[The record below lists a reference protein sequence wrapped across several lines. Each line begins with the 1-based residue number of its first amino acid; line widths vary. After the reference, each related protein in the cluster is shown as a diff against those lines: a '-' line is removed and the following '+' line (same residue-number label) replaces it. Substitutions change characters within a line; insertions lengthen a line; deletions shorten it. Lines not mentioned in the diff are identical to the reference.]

1 MKLYAAILIAAF
13 LCASCGGRSVPG
25 PGSQSYNQGS
35 GSYNNNRNRGT
46 FEDDQVNSL
55 NSKLTRDTES
65 VPTGSSNTYT
75 IGPSD
80 LLEIKAIES
89 DKFTTTERVDMNGN
103 INLPFLDDVNVS
115 NLTPVQAEEKIE
127 NLLREEGFIKNPH
140 VDVFV
145 AEHKSK
151 TVSVLGYVNEPG
163 NYEMFGDMTLLDA
176 LAMAKGLEQGAGTIA
191 YVTRNVNGSQS
202 KIMVDLDD
210 LLKKEDT
217 PGQANLQLRAG
228 DKVYVPEAQNVF
240 VDGAVRTPGSYPI
253 NEGETTL
260 SQAIVMAGG
269 VASYADES
277 DVNLVRY
284 TGNGKREVINVDL
297 ESIESGA
304 AEDPILNEKDAI
316 VVGASGFKSFFYG
329 LNFNIFG
336 LGGVGYNPPAR

>member
-1 MKLYAAILIAAF
+1 VNIYAAIVVCVF
-13 LCASCGGRSVPG
+13 LCVSCGGRSVQG
-25 PGSQSYNQGS
+25 PSPQTYQGG
-35 GSYNNNRNRGT
+35 GSYNNSKNRGAYGD
-46 FEDDQVNSL
+46 EEINSL
-55 NSKLTRDTES
+55 NSELIRDA
-65 VPTGSSNTYT
+65 GSATSGSPDTYT

-103 INLPFLDDVNVS
+103 VNLPFLDDVNVS
-115 NLTPVQAEEKIE
+115 NLTPIQAEEKIE
-127 NLLREEGFIKNPH
+127 DLLREEGFIKNPH

-151 TVSVLGYVNEPG
+151 SVSVLGFVNEPG

-176 LAMAKGLEQGAGTIA
+176 LAMAKGLGEGAGTIA
-191 YVTRNVNGSQS
+191 YITRTENGTQS

-210 LLKKEDT
+210 LLKMEDT
-217 PGQANLQLRAG
+217 PGQGNLQLRAG
-228 DKVYVPEAQNVF
+228 DKVYVPEASNVF

-269 VASYADES
+269 VASYADEG
-277 DVNLVRY
+277 DINLVRY

-297 ESIESGA
+297 ESIEEGA
-304 AEDPILNEKDAI
+304 AEDPLLNEKDAI

-329 LNFNIFG
+329 LNFNVFG

>member
-1 MKLYAAILIAAF
+1 VKAYAAIIALAF
-13 LCASCGGRSVPG
+13 LCAACGGRSAPTAG
-25 PGSQSYNQGS
+25 TYNTGGRDYS
-35 GSYNNNRNRGT
+35 NNRNAGT
-46 FEDDQVNSL
+46 FENEEVNEL
-55 NSKLTRDTES
+55 NSKLISDAA
-65 VPTGSSNTYT
+65 SSAVDPDTYT

-80 LLEIKAIES
+80 LLEVKAIES
-89 DKFTTTERVDMNGN
+89 DKFSTTERVDMEGN

-115 NLTPVQAEEKIE
+115 NLTPTQAEEKIE
-127 NLLREEGFIKNPH
+127 NLLKEEGFIRNPH
-140 VDVFV
+140 VNVFV

-151 TVSVLGYVNEPG
+151 TVSVLGFVNEPG
-163 NYEMFGDMTLLDA
+163 NYEMFGEMTLLDA
-176 LAMAKGLEQGAGTIA
+176 LAMAKGLDEGAGTIV
-191 YVTRNVNGSQS
+191 YVTRTENDGQS

-217 PGQANLQLRAG
+217 QGQANLQMRAG
-228 DKVYVPEAQNVF
+228 DKVYVPEASNVF

-269 VASYADES
+269 IASYADDS
-277 DVNLVRY
+277 DVSLVRY
-284 TGNGKREVINVDL
+284 MGNGKREVINVDL
-297 ESIESGA
+297 ESIQNGA
-304 AEDPILNEKDAI
+304 SEDPVLNEKDAI

>member
-1 MKLYAAILIAAF
+1 MNIHAAIFIAAILCAA
-13 LCASCGGRSVPG
+13 CGGRSVQGPG
-25 PGSQSYNQGS
+25 PQAYNQG
-35 GSYNNNRNRGT
+35 GGGYNGYKNRGAYGND
-46 FEDDQVNSL
+46 EVESL
-55 NSKLTRDTES
+55 NSKLIRDTGS
-65 VPTGSSNTYT
+65 VPSGGSDTYT

-89 DKFTTTERVDMNGN
+89 DKFTTTERVDMDGN

-127 NLLREEGFIKNPH
+127 GLLRDEGFIRNPH

-151 TVSVLGYVNEPG
+151 TVSVLGFVNEPG
-163 NYEMFGDMTLLDA
+163 NYEMYGDMTLLDA
-176 LAMAKGLEQGAGTIA
+176 LAMAKGLGEGAGTIA
-191 YVTRNVNGSQS
+191 YVTRTVNGSQS
-202 KIMVDLDD
+202 KIMIDLDD
-210 LLKKEDT
+210 LLKKEDAE
-217 PGQANLQLRAG
+217 GQANLELRAG
-228 DKVYVPEAQNVF
+228 DKVYVPEASNVF

-269 VASYADES
+269 VASYADDS

-297 ESIESGA
+297 ESIQSGA
-304 AEDPILNEKDAI
+304 AEDPLLNEKDAI

-329 LNFNIFG
+329 LNFNVFG

>member
-1 MKLYAAILIAAF
+1 MNIYAAIVLVVF
-13 LCASCGGRSVPG
+13 LCASCGGKSVQPT
-25 PGSQSYNQGS
+25 GSRSYNSGG
-35 GSYNNNRNRGT
+35 GSYNGGGSRGAY
-46 FEDDQVNSL
+46 EDEEVNSL
-55 NSKLTRDTES
+55 NDKLFRDTGS
-65 VPTGSSNTYT
+65 AQTGSPDTYT

-115 NLTPVQAEEKIE
+115 NLTPIQAEEKIE
-127 NLLREEGFIKNPH
+127 SLLMEEGFIKNPH

-151 TVSVLGYVNEPG
+151 SVSVLGFVNEPG

-176 LAMAKGLEQGAGTIA
+176 LAMAKGLEEGAGTIA
-191 YVTRNVNGSQS
+191 YVTRTENGTQS
-202 KIMVDLDD
+202 KLMVDLDD
-210 LLKKEDT
+210 LLKKEET
-217 PGQANLQLRAG
+217 PGKGNIQLRAG
-228 DKVYVPEAQNVF
+228 DKVYVPEASNVF

-284 TGNGKREVINVDL
+284 AGNGKREVINVDL
-297 ESIESGA
+297 ESIQSGA
-304 AEDPILNEKDAI
+304 EEDPLLNEKDAI

-329 LNFNIFG
+329 LNFNVFG
-336 LGGVGYNPPAR
+336 LGGIGYNPPAR